1 MITTTV
7 DTAIDVLLVEDN
19 PIDTHTIKRAL
30 TTDKSLFNVCIAA
43 SLDEAHGRLATD
55 QFDIILTDLSLPDSP
70 PVETVANLRSY
81 APLVPIIVLTS
92 MSHEDLAY
100 STIEQG
106 AQDYITKDEMQP
118 RCLQRSIQYAILRHD
133 SRLEIERLLADVEE
147 KRKSLEKKNVRL
159 AELNET
165 AQKFVDNVSHEFRTP
180 LSVIKEYVSLI
191 QDGLA
196 GSVGEQQRMLR
207 VIGDRSDD
215 LNRMVDDMLDVSRL
229 GAGILHVWRRIHTPA
244 EIVTH
249 IAPSLKTKAELRRLD
264 IDFDVP
270 HDLPDVFC
278 DAEKIGRALTN
289 LAVNAIKFCGSPG
302 RVRIKARHCPEDQSV
317 RFYVTDNGGGID
329 ATELQTIFGRFTQLD
344 NNLRGSTKGF
354 GLGLSIAKELVELNL
369 GAINVSSRPNIG
381 STFSFTVPIADAYEV
396 VRRFVG
402 RCTGAEESTTITM
415 LVASIP
421 DCQGASQQNEIDA
434 LLNYL
439 LRGSDLSVPI
449 SANSWAIL
457 AKANRVEAE
466 LLIERY
472 DNSWNETNR
481 NRPGAPLPGLALS
494 ITNTWQIPQHTADLM
509 RAVEQLT
516 RETSLV

>member
-1 MITTTV
+1 MLES
-7 DTAIDVLLVEDN
+7 AIDVLLVEDN
-19 PIDTHTIKRAL
+19 LFDTHTITSAL
-30 TTDKSLFNVCIAA
+30 TANRPPFNVCTAA
-43 SLDEAHGRLATD
+43 SLNEAQLRLAEG
-55 QFDIILTDLSLPDSP
+55 QFDIILTDLSLPDSA
-70 PVETVANLRSY
+70 PVETVASLRRR
-81 APLVPIIVLTS
+81 APHVPIIVLTS
-92 MSHEDLAY
+92 MSHEDLAC

-106 AQDYITKDEMQP
+106 AQDYITKIDMQP

-147 KRKSLEKKNVRL
+147 KRQSLEKNNLRL

-165 AQKFVDNVSHEFRTP
+165 AQRFVDNVSHEFRTP

-196 GSVGEQQRMLR
+196 GSLAEQHRMLC

-244 EIVTH
+244 EIVSY
-249 IAPSLKTKAELRRLD
+249 IAPSLKVKAELRRLD
-264 IDFDVP
+264 IEFDVP
-270 HDLPDVFC
+270 NGLPEVFC

-289 LAVNAIKFCGSPG
+289 LAVNAIKFCGDPG
-302 RVRIKARHCPEDQSV
+302 RVRIKVRNRPEEKAV

-329 ATELQTIFGRFTQLD
+329 ATELNSLFNRFTQLD
-344 NNLRGSTKGF
+344 SNLHGNAKGF

-369 GAINVSSRPNIG
+369 GMVNVSSRPNIG
-381 STFSFTVPIADAYEV
+381 STFSFTVPVANACEI
-396 VRRFVG
+396 VRRYVG
-402 RCTGAEESTTITM
+402 RYMGAEEATNITM
-415 LVASIP
+415 LVASVKG
-421 DCQGASQQNEIDA
+421 CQGASQRNEIDA

-449 SANSWAIL
+449 DSNSWAIL
-457 AKANRVEAE
+457 AKASRTEAE

-472 DNSWNETNR
+472 DNSWQETNR
-481 NRPGAPLPGLALS
+481 NRPGVALPELDLS
-494 ITNTWQIPQHTADLM
+494 ITSTWQIPQGTGDLM
-509 RAVEQLT
+509 RAVEQLMNQ
-516 RETSLV
+516 SLLA